1 MDVDADAE
9 PLPGH
14 ADHPELILM
23 CDDCEGGWH
32 ASCLRPSLMVIPE
45 GDWSVQFF
53 SSSVEFSSLSF
64 PSSSPLSL
72 ARFCPPCNH
81 KSLVSSLGS
90 KLEELDVLLKKT
102 EAERRR
108 KERLAFVNQSLAKS
122 VGGWNCLV
130 ANF

>member
-1 MDVDADAE
+1 LDVDADAE

-45 GDWSVQFF
+45 GDW
-53 SSSVEFSSLSF
+53 
-64 PSSSPLSL
+64 
-72 ARFCPPCNH
+72 FCPPCNH

-122 VGGWNCLV
+122 VGGSNCLV

>member
-1 MDVDADAE
+1 
-9 PLPGH
+9 
-14 ADHPELILM
+14 M
-23 CDDCEGGWH
+23 CDECEGGWH

-45 GDWSVQFF
+45 GDWSVLSPPFPLFLPLFF
-53 SSSVEFSSLSF
+53 LMD
-64 PSSSPLSL
+64 PLL
-72 ARFCPPCNH
+72 RFCPPCNH

-122 VGGWNCLV
+122 VGGFV
-130 ANF
+130 